1 MKRTIRLNES
11 ELKRMIAE
19 SVKGAINEL
28 DWKTYASASDKARQ
42 RGISYWRDKGETGP
56 HNLLTKA
63 TSSQYRADRFADTAR
78 DAFNRNFGYQQG
90 KPYDDDYERVA
101 MGGDFRSTEEF
112 GPHAVGY
119 KSKGWGNPKKYEFGR
134 DSDTLK
140 SMSPEEFY
148 QDDAGA
154 AQAFKNADAE
164 VKNYRRGNYNY
175 QKGKGWQ
182 LKESIYRKIDRIVSE
197 SIRRNIR

>member
-1 MKRTIRLNES
+1 MNKKLIRLTEGD
-11 ELKRMIAE
+11 LLRIVKE
-19 SVKGAINEL
+19 SVNKVLTEL

-42 RGISYWRDKGETGP
+42 RGTSYWRDKGETDLR
-56 HNLLTKA
+56 NLLTKA
-63 TSSQYRADRFADTAR
+63 TSSQHRADRFADAAR
-78 DAFNRNFGYQQG
+78 DAFNRDFGYQRG

-101 MGGDFRSTEEF
+101 MGGDFRSSEEF

-134 DSDTLK
+134 DDDVIK

-148 QDDAGA
+148 QDDADA
-154 AQAFKNADAE
+154 AQAFRNADSE
-164 VKNYRRGNYNY
+164 VKNYRRGNYDY

-182 LKESIYRKIDRIVSE
+182 LKK
-197 SIRRNIR
+197 